1 MKKLLVFVLLFS
13 FAKGYGQCSEDR
25 YSTAV
30 IYYQKQG
37 AGWELGLWPVQKT
50 FGIFAG
56 MNFQKS
62 SNAKKAVE
70 GINGSNLSS
79 FHSQVY
85 AKIQARI
92 NNRIALTGTSG
103 IQDGE
108 KLFFASGVRLH
119 LPLNQSGKIALFGEP
134 QYGSNGFFVFAGI
147 ASRF

>member
-1 MKKLLVFVLLFS
+1 MKKFLLLVLLFS
-13 FAKGYGQCSEDR
+13 FVKGYSQCSEDR

-56 MNFQKS
+56 MNVQKFS
-62 SNAKKAVE
+62 HFSGTKDNP
-70 GINGSNLSS
+70 NLASQS
-79 FHSQVY
+79 AFHSQVY
-85 AKIQARI
+85 AKLQARI
-92 NNRIALTGTSG
+92 NGRIALTGTSG

-108 KLFFASGVRLH
+108 KIFFASGIRMH
-119 LPLNQSGKIALFGEP
+119 IPLSQSGKIALFGEP
-134 QYGSNGFFVFAGI
+134 QYGTNGFYVFAGI

>member
-1 MKKLLVFVLLFS
+1 MKKLIFFLLLLS
-13 FAKGYGQCSEDR
+13 FTKGYSQCYEDR

-30 IYYQKQG
+30 VYYQRQG

-50 FGIFAG
+50 FGLFAG

-62 SNAKKAVE
+62 SKSGFTAETGENAH
-70 GINGSNLSS
+70 SS

-85 AKIQARI
+85 GKLQARI
-92 NNRIALTGTSG
+92 NQRIALTGTG
-103 IQDGE
+103 GLQDGE
-108 KLFFASGVRLH
+108 KLFFATGLRMH
-119 LPLNQSGKIALFGEP
+119 LPLSQSGKIAVFGEP